1 MSWSTG
7 SLKKTSVWPRLLP
20 GSLHWTDTS
29 WRQRQWCTAQSL
41 PASTLCQRLCL
52 FHCLH
57 LTGKPWAVPV
67 LRNLRKIT
75 VTLKKKKIDVQTYI
89 FGIIAFANWNKEKAG
104 DPHWNNPRDLCVLPE
119 DFRCCCELGL
129 CTSSRD
135 LLWSMSWGGSY
146 SQHDIPALASCGLL
160 VVFSGIWNRLSLLAV
175 LDRSPKLGLEVA
187 AYSFPKRSKDAQLGG
202 HSSLLRGLLAFHC
215 EGLLQSRK

>member
-1 MSWSTG
+1 MVHSTI
-7 SLKKTSVWPRLLP
+7 PAC
-20 GSLHWTDTS
+20 LHTVPE
-29 WRQRQWCTAQSL
+29 AVLVPL
-41 PASTLCQRLCL
+41 PAPHRQALSSASTE
-52 FHCLH
+52 
-57 LTGKPWAVPV
+57 KSE
-67 LRNLRKIT
+67 KDYSDI
-75 VTLKKKKIDVQTYI
+75 KKKIDVQTYI